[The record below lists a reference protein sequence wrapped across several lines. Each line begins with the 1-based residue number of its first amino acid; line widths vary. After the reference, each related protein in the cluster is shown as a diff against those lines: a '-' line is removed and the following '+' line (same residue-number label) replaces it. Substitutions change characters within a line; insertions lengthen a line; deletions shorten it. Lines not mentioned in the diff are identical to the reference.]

1 MEKINLILD
10 RFQSF
15 RMPATAIDQYEQIGK
30 SILSEKIG
38 SYVKS
43 NYPIE
48 FVMLGLPFK
57 SINTRDKVLGIL
69 PDLGEKIMADTFSKF
84 NSVIKEVYEPGI
96 NITVVSDGF
105 VFNDILK
112 VNPHIVDAYKEACL
126 DLGFNILDL
135 RDFYSKRQVLTEA
148 REKLMNQFG
157 VTQEKLEQDILLN
170 PDVNFLYRGMMK
182 FMEEELAI
190 YEFPSKSQLHKE
202 AKKIAREMMFRNEA
216 YSNLVRK
223 EFSDYIRL
231 SMHPSVNNG
240 SKYSFQLIPGGAH
253 SPWHSAIVKQKGNIT
268 TMHKKDAQEQGFELI
283 YINGKPNHFSKN

>member
-1 MEKINLILD
+1 
-10 RFQSF
+10 
-15 RMPATAIDQYEQIGK
+15 MPATTIDQYEQIGK
-30 SILSEKIG
+30 SILAEKIDT
-38 SYVKS
+38 YVKS
-43 NYPIE
+43 NSPIE

-57 SINTRDKVLGIL
+57 SINIRDKVLGVL
-69 PDLGEKIMADTFSKF
+69 PDLGEKIMANTFSRF
-84 NSVIKEVYEPGI
+84 NSAVKEVYEPGA

-105 VFNDILK
+105 VFNDVLK
-112 VNPHIVDAYKEACL
+112 VNSHIVDAYREACL

-135 RDFYSKRQVLTEA
+135 RDFYSKRQALTES

-157 VTQEKLEQDILLN
+157 ITPEQLEKDILMN

-182 FMEEELAI
+182 FMGEEFAI
-190 YEFPSKSQLHKE
+190 YEFPSKNQLHKE

-240 SKYSFQLIPGGAH
+240 SKYSFQLISGGHH
-253 SPWHSAIVKQKGNIT
+253 SPWHAAVVKDGDNTT
-268 TMHKKDAQEQGFELI
+268 TMHKKEAQDKGFQLV
-283 YINGKPNHFSKN
+283 YIDGKPNHFSKN